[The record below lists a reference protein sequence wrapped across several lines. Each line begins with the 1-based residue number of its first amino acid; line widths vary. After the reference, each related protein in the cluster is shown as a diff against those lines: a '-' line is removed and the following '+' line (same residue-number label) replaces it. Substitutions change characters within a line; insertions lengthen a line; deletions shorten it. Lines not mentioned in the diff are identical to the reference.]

1 MLVVMEISFTT
12 PPFGLLIYV
21 MKGVA
26 PESITLRQVY
36 MAAMPFIVLEL
47 MVLAL
52 IFLVPE
58 LATWLPEIMRGR

>member
-1 MLVVMEISFTT
+1 
-12 PPFGLLIYV
+12 
-21 MKGVA
+21 
-26 PESITLRQVY
+26 